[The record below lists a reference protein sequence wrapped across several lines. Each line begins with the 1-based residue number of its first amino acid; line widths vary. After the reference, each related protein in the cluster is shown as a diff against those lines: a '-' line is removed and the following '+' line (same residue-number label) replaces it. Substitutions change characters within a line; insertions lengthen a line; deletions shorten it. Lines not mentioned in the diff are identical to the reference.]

1 MLLAITSPINATTC
15 PVLAITTT
23 IIAVFTNTSMVHAN
37 EAVMGQVRRAIRA
50 SRRRRNLAKT
60 SAIRKPVVFRRA
72 RKSSSNDDDKGQ
84 VLKVAVG
91 KNAFMPKRAD
101 QGAAGY
107 DLQSSSRETLTLT
120 RGERLLIPTGLKM
133 AIPKGHYGRIAPR
146 SGLALKNGL
155 DVGAGVVDSSYRGKV
170 GVILFNHSDQDF
182 EIKHGDRIAQLI
194 LERISTPVLQQVQ
207 KDELG
212 ETERGEGGY
221 GSTGVS
227 VPLPESSD

>member
-1 MLLAITSPINATTC
+1 MSHT
-15 PVLAITTT
+15 
-23 IIAVFTNTSMVHAN
+23 N

-60 SAIRKPVVFRRA
+60 SAIRKPAVFRRA
-72 RKSSSNDDDKGQ
+72 RKSSSSDEDDKGQ

-101 QGAAGY
+101 RGAAGY
-107 DLQSSSRETLTLT
+107 DLQSSSRETLTLR
-120 RGERLLIPTGLKM
+120 RGERLLIPTGLRM
-133 AIPKGHYGRIAPR
+133 AIPKGHYGRVAPR

-170 GVILFNHSDQDF
+170 GVVLFNHSDQDF

-194 LERISTPVLQQVQ
+194 LERISTPVLQQAQ
-207 KDELG
+207 KGELG
-212 ETERGEGGY
+212 ETKRGEGGY

-227 VPLPESSD
+227 VPLPETSV